1 MRKQTSST
9 VTNMGYPKSDGAEGV
24 SGATA
29 DFVCF
34 HCPRLASAEAKPF
47 A

>member
-9 VTNMGYPKSDGAEGV
+9 VTNMANPKSDGAEGV
-24 SGATA
+24 VGATGK
-29 DFVCF
+29 
-34 HCPRLASAEAKPF
+34 PRLASAEAKPS